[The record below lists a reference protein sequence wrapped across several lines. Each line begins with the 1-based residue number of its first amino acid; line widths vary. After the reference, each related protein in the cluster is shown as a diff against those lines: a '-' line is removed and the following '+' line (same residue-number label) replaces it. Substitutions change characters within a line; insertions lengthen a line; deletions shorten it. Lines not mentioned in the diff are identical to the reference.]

1 MPPTTTREL
10 QAQVHLLAVVVS
22 GVLAELPEGAA
33 SRVRTALENVLRA
46 QAPLPEDIDAATARL
61 ASMVVAPVP
70 LIAGRR
76 ARPGSERRANIS
88 KRPLTVALM
97 RSSRREQS
105 RSLARPT

>member
-1 MPPTTTREL
+1 MPPTTTSEL

-22 GVLAELPEGAA
+22 CVLAELPEGAA

-76 ARPGSERRANIS
+76 ARPGAAGQRATGQHFQETSDRRIDAFFAAGA
-88 KRPLTVALM
+88 K
-97 RSSRREQS
+97 
-105 RSLARPT
+105 